1 MREPECALA
10 TAPASA
16 HLYASQQQGKPP
28 LQASAGLLMGEE
40 VQAGSAAA
48 ENLSETGGDSGC
60 SMMFESPISI
70 LYYFLLFLFFR
81 SKESNLSK

>member
-10 TAPASA
+10 IAPASA

-28 LQASAGLLMGEE
+28 LQASAGLLMGEDG
-40 VQAGSAAA
+40 QADSAAA
-48 ENLSETGGDSGC
+48 ENLSETGGDFGC